1 VFVDLSV
8 QGEVSMI
15 AKPWFAV
22 VPLMLLAAC
31 ATTPPG
37 GGPTVKMTP
46 LGTHE
51 GELCNRDRAMILE
64 DPSGVRILYDAGTS
78 VLGGSDPRLGTVHI
92 VLLSHAHGDHM
103 GDQRLTALGAGT
115 CQSPTLASAAP
126 NTTTAEIAAS
136 KNAGLVMILQMANF
150 LGKRAEAIKG
160 RPVGACRVGAA
171 GDDHTVPFA
180 ETCLA
185 GNNLGGTRTFKVAG
199 AAKGVEITIVP
210 AAHDSSVNHV
220 LLSEAERRN
229 LEPDNLAL
237 PLGPPSGYVIRFTN
251 GLVLYLT
258 GDTAV
263 HADMKTVIAD
273 FHKPNAMV
281 LNLGL
286 TAMTSPSGA
295 YMVNDLIHP
304 ATVIISHPNEAAS
317 VGGKPRPGSRTAEIA
332 GLLRSPMV
340 LALSGRTIELD
351 GQGRC
356 VAGCS

>member
-1 VFVDLSV
+1 
-8 QGEVSMI
+8 MN
-15 AKPWFAV
+15 AKPMFAL
-22 VPLMLLAAC
+22 VPLLLAAC
-31 ATTPPG
+31 AAVPPA
-37 GGPTVKMTP
+37 GGPTVKVTP
-46 LGTHE
+46 LGTHA
-51 GELCNRDRAMILE
+51 GELCNRDRAMIFE
-64 DPSGVRILYDAGTS
+64 DPTGVRILYDAGAS
-78 VLGGSDPRLGTVHI
+78 VLGGDDPRLGVVHV

-115 CQSPTLASAAP
+115 CQSPTLATAAP

-136 KNAGLVMILQMANF
+136 KNAGLVMINQMANF
-150 LGKRAEAIKG
+150 LGKRVEAIKG
-160 RPVGACRVGAA
+160 QPTNACPAGPA

-180 ETCLA
+180 SSCLA
-185 GNNLGGTRTFKVAG
+185 GNNLGGTRTFKTAG

-210 AAHDSSVNHV
+210 ASHDSSVNRV
-220 LLSEAERRN
+220 LLNEAERRN
-229 LEPDNLAL
+229 LEPDNLTL
-237 PLGPPSGYVIRFTN
+237 PLGPPSGYVVRFTN
-251 GLVLYLT
+251 GLVVYLT

-286 TAMTSPSGA
+286 SAITSASGA
-295 YMVNDLIHP
+295 YIANEVVRP

-317 VGGKPRPGSRTAEIA
+317 SGGKARPGSRTAEIS
-332 GLLRSPMV
+332 GMLRSPVV
-340 LALSGRTIELD
+340 LALSGRTMELD

>member
-1 VFVDLSV
+1 
-8 QGEVSMI
+8 MI
-15 AKPWFAV
+15 AKPMLAIM
-22 VPLMLLAAC
+22 PLLLAAC
-31 ATTPPG
+31 ASNPAGPPAG
-37 GGPTVKMTP
+37 STVKVTP
-46 LGTHE
+46 LGTHA
-51 GELCNRDRAMILE
+51 GELCNRDRAMIFE
-64 DPSGVRILYDAGTS
+64 DPTGVRILYDAGAS
-78 VLGGSDPRLGTVHI
+78 VLGGNDARLGVVHV

-136 KNAGLVMILQMANF
+136 KNAGLVMINQMANF
-150 LGKRAEAIKG
+150 LGKRVEAIKG
-160 RPVGACRVGAA
+160 QPTGACPAGPA

-180 ETCLA
+180 ASCLA
-185 GNNLGGTRTFKVAG
+185 GNNLGGTRTFKTAV

-210 AAHDSSVNHV
+210 ASHDSSVNRV
-220 LLSEAERRN
+220 LLNEAERRN
-229 LEPDNLAL
+229 LEPDNLTL
-237 PLGPPSGYVIRFTN
+237 PLGPPSGYVVRFTN

-263 HADMKTVIAD
+263 HADMKTVVAD

-281 LNLGL
+281 LNLGQS
-286 TAMTSPSGA
+286 AITSASGA
-295 YMVNDLIHP
+295 YIANEVIRP

-317 VGGKPRPGSRTAEIA
+317 VGGKARPGSRTEEIS
-332 GLLRSPMV
+332 GMLRSPVV
-340 LALSGRTIELD
+340 LALSGRTMELD